1 MENQIPYATMHPKA
15 RLEKLIYEFNEDFTK
30 SKMDIYKEIAEKI
43 NIQSLIMRN
52 AEFKKLYVDFI
63 K

>member
-1 MENQIPYATMHPKA
+1 MHPKA

-30 SKMDIYKEIAEKI
+30 SRMDIYKEIAEKI

-52 AEFKKLYVDFI
+52 TEFNKLYVDFI